1 MKRGKNRYLS
11 NAFAYFDGNEKRPK
25 RMTVL
30 TLPMYHPLLRKQVI
44 LTMMYCESEDRDNF
58 ELF

>member
-1 MKRGKNRYLS
+1 MRRSKNHYLS

-30 TLPMYHPLLRKQVI
+30 TLSMTMYDPLLGKQI
-44 LTMMYCESEDRDNF
+44 IFAMMYCEG
-58 ELF
+58 